1 MRRGEGALE
10 LARSLFANSFRGVDV
25 TYFRISEPCELIGL
39 LLTPTVLFSGGVPK
53 RRGAGLVKYLR
64 GGSRSAARLKM
75 NSGQARISVE
85 A

>member
-1 MRRGEGALE
+1 MPRGEGVLE
-10 LARSLFANSFRGVDV
+10 LARSLLANSFRGVGV

-39 LLTPTVLFSGGVPK
+39 LLTPTVLFSEGVPK

-64 GGSRSAARLKM
+64 GESRSAARLKM
-75 NSGQARISVE
+75 ISGQTRISGE